1 MNLKICP
8 GAFCEKPACISDP
21 LAGLAVKCGKI
32 RVNTYYLKNTWYL
45 EGWSNVYTVVCEG
58 VEVIS

>member
-1 MNLKICP
+1 M
-8 GAFCEKPACISDP
+8 EQKPACISDP